1 MTANAANWPVRASD
15 HYRSGLIFSLEDG
28 SGTRVAAYLDQ
39 FNRRWIAKREN
50 GQMVWKKV

>member
-15 HYRSGLIFSLEDG
+15 HYRSGLIFVLEDG

-50 GQMVWKKV
+50 GKMVWRKV